1 MANTT
6 KARAHAKADAKVET
20 SSEQSFPASDPAAS
34 TGSKGARAVPPEQMM
49 HPTEGR
55 PAPADDCTTLDLCF
69 PDSEAAKLAL
79 EAAVR
84 EGPMDRRS
92 ATINLDDDRVTM
104 RLEVPQADAERLD
117 ALLRKHGA
125 TDG

>member
-1 MANTT
+1 MAT
-6 KARAHAKADAKVET
+6 KTERREHAKADAKVEAAVK
-20 SSEQSFPASDPAAS
+20 QSFPASDPAAT
-34 TGSKGARAVPPEQMM
+34 TGTQGARAVPAEQMM

-55 PAPADDCTTLDLCF
+55 PVPPDDSVTLDLRF

-84 EGPMDRRS
+84 EGPLDRRC
-92 ATINLDDDRVTM
+92 ARIDLDDDRVTM
-104 RLEVPQADAERLD
+104 RLDVPRADAERLD

-125 TDG
+125 MDS